1 MSNPL
6 GTVQAGQGRVEVSG
20 TARVAEQSF
29 TSPLTEQECVA
40 YRFEKE
46 AKLPQKG
53 PDRHEDHRRR
63 ETWQT
68 VHVGEAGAPF
78 YLEDGGRRILVDG
91 TTADLDVK
99 RSYTVETSDFES
111 GIGERILA
119 TVTGRDSGVPEETRE
134 VADEYVEE
142 IAEADNERR
151 YTEWLIADGDQVSVR
166 VEAVAPERTSIG
178 SSLDAGMDGPTNSAR
193 GGLVGTLKSA
203 VGLASEVPADPRA
216 RYKPRALERLP
227 EVDRQRTGDDERTA
241 DVRKTVAMFEG
252 VPEGELSGNP
262 DAIQWMREQV
272 MGMTPEELGIA
283 DEVMP
288 DVPAFENEQVV
299 ISWGQDS
306 DEFVVSD
313 DV

>member
-1 MSNPL
+1 MSDSL

-40 YRFEKE
+40 YRFEK
-46 AKLPQKG
+46 AANLPEKHR
-53 PDRHEDHRRR
+53 DREEGERRR

-78 YLEDGGRRILVDG
+78 YLENGGRRLLVDG
-91 TTADLDVK
+91 TTANLGMEQ
-99 RSYTVETSDFES
+99 SYTVETGDFET

-119 TVTGRDSGVPEETRE
+119 TVTGRDSGDPEERE
-134 VADEYVEE
+134 IADEYAEE
-142 IAEADNERR
+142 IVEADNKRR
-151 YTEWLIADGDQVSVR
+151 YMEWLIADGEQVSVR
-166 VEAVAPERTSIG
+166 GEAVAPERTPIG
-178 SSLDAGMDGPTNSAR
+178 SNLDAGMDGPTDSAR
-193 GGLVGTLKSA
+193 DGLMGVLKSA

-227 EVDRQRTGDDERTA
+227 DVDRERADDDERTA
-241 DVRKTVAMFEG
+241 EVRKTVAMFEG

-262 DAIQWMREQV
+262 DAIQWMREQA
-272 MGMTPEELGIA
+272 MGMTPEEREIA
-283 DEVMP
+283 NEVMP
-288 DVPAFENEQVV
+288 NVPAFEDGQVV
-299 ISWGQDS
+299 ISWGQGS
-306 DEFVVSD
+306 GEFVVSD